1 MFSARNAG
9 KRFILKERM
18 RLNNIMEN
26 IRLLRLERGLTQREL
41 GALCGLKQQYI
52 NQVESGKVVP
62 TVRTYEK
69 IIDALGFSLTLKRK

>member
-1 MFSARNAG
+1 MQ
-9 KRFILKERM
+9 
-18 RLNNIMEN
+18 LNNIMEK
-26 IRLLRLERGLTQREL
+26 IRLLRLEKGLTQREL

-69 IIDALGFSLTLKRK
+69 IIDALGFSLTLTRK

>member
-1 MFSARNAG
+1 
-9 KRFILKERM
+9 
-18 RLNNIMEN
+18 MEN

-52 NQVESGKVVP
+52 NQVESGKVIP

-69 IIDALGFSLTLKRK
+69 IIDALGFSLTLTRK